1 MVRTVHTNPFYEIL
15 AQISDPKIEFLT
27 KTHFLKN
34 DHVQNFGKLTF
45 WPEKSPCG
53 VVPQQNKG
61 CKHIPD
67 HSRPN
72 PDQILSKNQCFYSNF
87 DENCGFS
94 KKSLKKFKLLRKPC
108 YEKNVCLHCHRHQ
121 LDSQVSIS
129 LVTRP

>member
-1 MVRTVHTNPFYEIL
+1 MVRTVHTNHFYEIL

-61 CKHIPD
+61 CKHIPEY
-67 HSRPN
+67 SRPKL
-72 PDQILSKNQCFYSNF
+72 DQLICKNRYVYINLNENRKFQLNLLLNVVDGMAGGLNF
-87 DENCGFS
+87 LTS
-94 KKSLKKFKLLRKPC
+94 
-108 YEKNVCLHCHRHQ
+108 
-121 LDSQVSIS
+121 
-129 LVTRP
+129 